1 MPPALRCFSS
11 PRYFVPLPVGHVF
24 PMRKFRDSVA
34 TLIGEGTL
42 EPAQVVDPGRIDDRD
57 LYRVHTRGYV
67 ASIRTGAYNDA
78 TRARLG
84 LPWSQALAD
93 RSHCAVAGTL
103 AAARAALRDGIACNL
118 AGGTHHAFPDRG
130 EGFCVFN
137 DVAVAIRAMQEDEP
151 YLQAMVVD
159 LDAHQGNGTN
169 AIFAATPGVFT
180 LSVHVGRNYPSV
192 KVPGSLDVELSR
204 FAGAGEYF
212 DRLTAELP
220 PALDRFEPDVVFYIA
235 GADVH
240 EDDRFGQ
247 MKLTTGDMRRR
258 DEWTIDQS
266 RDRQIPT
273 VVLYGGGYNKV
284 DGMTT
289 ELHCQTVRI
298 AAARFEEETTTKPR
312 RAQSGC
318 L

>member
-11 PRYFVPLPVGHVF
+11 PRYFVPLPAGHVF
-24 PMRKFRDSVA
+24 PMRKFPDSVA
-34 TLIGEGTL
+34 TLVGEGTL
-42 EPAQVVDPGRIDDRD
+42 EPSQVIDPGRIDDRD

-67 ASIRTGAYNDA
+67 ESIRTGTYNDA

-118 AGGTHHAFPDRG
+118 AGGTHHAFADRG

-137 DVAVAIRAMQEDEP
+137 DVAVAIRALQEDEP

-169 AIFAATPGVFT
+169 AIFAGSPNVFT
-180 LSVHVGRNYPSV
+180 FSVHVGRNYPSV

-212 DRLTAELP
+212 DGLLAELP
-220 PALDRFEPDVVFYIA
+220 PALDRFEPDVVFYIG

-247 MKLTTGDMRRR
+247 MKLTTQDMRRR
-258 DEWTIDQS
+258 DDWTIGQC
-266 RDRQIPT
+266 RDRAIPT

-284 DGMTT
+284 EGMTA

-298 AAARFEEETTTKPR
+298 AAARFEEELTTKSR
-312 RAQSGC
+312 RARSRC